1 MLNLPMLN
9 LPILHPRMPKIFGL
23 CDGRQRL
30 ARNTRLAAAAHS
42 QHSLEFVREDL
53 DEAGKHFGPVIE
65 NPLGAAASGKFQ
77 MTGDEISYDLRILR
91 AFYRFKVDRAQIASL
106 FREITALIKT
116 RKRPPPLMPAANS
129 FRKIP
134 ARAPARLS
142 CTHNRDRRL
151 LRRLPSLPSCEPQ
164 SVLRP
169 LH

>member
-9 LPILHPRMPKIFGL
+9 LPILHPRMPKISAW

-30 ARNTRLAAAAHS
+30 ARIQDWRLRSLPAL
-42 QHSLEFVREDL
+42 LEFVREDL

-77 MTGDEISYDLRILR
+77 MTGDEIFTICASFR
-91 AFYRFKVDRAQIASL
+91 AFYRFKVDRAKLASL
-106 FREITALIKT
+106 FREITALIQT
-116 RKRPPPLMPAANS
+116 RKATPPLMPAAKFLPQDPS
-129 FRKIP
+129 TSTCPFVMY
-134 ARAPARLS
+134 S
-142 CTHNRDRRL
+142 HRDRRL
-151 LRRLPSLPSCEPQ
+151 LRRLQSLPSCEPQ